1 MMSDFKEKM
10 RAIVVN
16 GPDDY
21 GIQMVDIPKP
31 GPGEVLCRVRAC
43 AICGSDVGL
52 FEGHYH
58 ETKGWPRAYPI
69 IFGHEWSGEVVALGE
84 GAEQFQI
91 GDHVAG
97 EAHSGC
103 GLCENCRNGEYTL
116 CENYGRPNHRHYG
129 FTVNGAYAEYEVYR
143 ENALTRMPDNVSFDE
158 ATMCDTAGVALHA
171 NRVGNVGSNDVVVI
185 YGPGP
190 IGNTAM
196 QLAKAK
202 GAFTIMVGRRERLQL
217 AKACGAD
224 LIFDYEQCNPE
235 EEIRKVTHQRG
246 ATVVMECAGSDAAV
260 QNCFRVAAK
269 NARVVLVAIPK
280 NPMVPLPVDQIM
292 MDQLHVSGSRAN
304 PNCSAEVLD
313 HIARGQLNAKKLIT
327 HRFPMERMREALDTF
342 KYKKDG
348 AMKVLIEI

>member
-1 MMSDFKEKM
+1 MNGKM
-10 RAIVVN
+10 KAMVVN

-21 GIQMVDIPKP
+21 GIQMVDIPQP

-52 FEGHYH
+52 YEGHYH
-58 ETKGWPRAYPI
+58 KTKGWPLEYPV
-69 IFGHEWSGEVVALGE
+69 IFGHEWAGEVVALGE
-84 GAEQFQI
+84 GSQQFQV
-91 GDHVAG
+91 GDRVAG

-103 GLCENCRNGEYTL
+103 GLCENCRKGLYTL
-116 CENYGRPNHRHYG
+116 CLNYGKANHRHYG
-129 FTVNGAYAEYEVYR
+129 FIVNGAYAEYGIYR
-143 ENALTRMPDNVSFDE
+143 ENALTKMPENVSFAE
-158 ATMCDTAGVALHA
+158 ATMCDTAGVALQA
-171 NRVGNVGSNDVVVI
+171 NRVGEVGSNDVVVI

-217 AKACGAD
+217 AKECGAD
-224 LIFDYEQCNPE
+224 LVFDYEQCCPE
-235 EEIRKVTHQRG
+235 EEIMKATNGRG
-246 ATVVMECAGSDAAV
+246 ATVVMECAGSDSAV
-260 QNCFRVAAK
+260 QNCFKITAK
-269 NARVVLVAIPK
+269 NARVVFVAIPK
-280 NPMVPLPVDQIM
+280 TPSLPLPVDKIM

-327 HRFPMERMREALDTF
+327 HRFPLEQMREALDTF
-342 KYKKDG
+342 KNKRDG
-348 AMKVLIEI
+348 AMKVVIEI

>member
-1 MMSDFKEKM
+1 MNDLTGKM

-16 GPDDY
+16 GANDY
-21 GIQMVDIPKP
+21 AVKMVDIPKP
-31 GPGEVLCRVRAC
+31 GPGEVLCRVHAC

-52 FEGHYH
+52 YEGHYH
-58 ETKGWPRAYPI
+58 KSKGWPRKYPI
-69 IFGHEWSGEVVALGE
+69 IFGHEWAGEVVALGE
-84 GAEQFQI
+84 GSEQFKI

-103 GLCENCRNGEYTL
+103 GLCENCRKGEYTL
-116 CENYGRPNHRHYG
+116 CLNYGKANHRHYG

-143 ENALTRMPDNVSFDE
+143 ENALTLMPDNVTFAE

-171 NRVGNVGSNDVVVI
+171 NRIGKVGSDDIVVF

-196 QLAKAK
+196 QLAKSK
-202 GAFTIMVGRRERLQL
+202 GAYTIMVGRRERLQL
-217 AKACGAD
+217 AKECGAD
-224 LIFDYEQCNPE
+224 AIFDYEQCNPE
-235 EEIRKVTHQRG
+235 EEIMKLTKGHG
-246 ATVVMECAGSDAAV
+246 ATVVMECAGSESAI
-260 QNCFRVAAK
+260 QNCFKVTAK
-269 NARVVLVAIPK
+269 NARIVLVAIPK
-280 NPMVPLPVDQIM
+280 NPEVPLPVDKIM

-327 HRFPMERMREALDTF
+327 HRFALEEMAEALDTF
-342 KYKKDG
+342 KNKRDG
-348 AMKVLIEI
+348 AMKVVIEI